1 MNEFSTTLRD
11 MNFFHFSV
19 DCLLNFYNVG
29 ILDSKYIFLTSTGSV
44 FVKVRDFWPGGLQ
57 FESNL

>member
-19 DCLLNFYNVG
+19 DCLLNFHNVGIG

-44 FVKVRDFWPGGLQ
+44 FVKVRDF
-57 FESNL
+57 